1 MDNPII
7 TIIFMAIVGAVIG
20 GFTNFIAIKMLFH
33 PYNAIH
39 IGSWKLPFTPGLIPK
54 RRGELAKQ
62 LGETVTK
69 YLLTPEVF
77 RKKLLSDDIRTTVL
91 QFTQAKVEEVIFTD
105 DKTILDWVKVVGLN
119 NLPTTIESK
128 VDLIIES
135 QLLNAKNTLS
145 TKSIEQIIPEQLH
158 QTVERKIPELATY
171 ILEKGEEYFQSTKG
185 EATIRNMMDDFLS
198 SKGTIGG
205 MISMFFGDSNAI
217 VVKLQKELINML
229 KAPGTKTLLVN
240 LFNQEWDKLK
250 QQPVSNYLEEIE
262 FEPIIGKIQTYA
274 KKELAVENRLD
285 QSINFYW
292 PTGNEYVKMELLPKL
307 LDKGF
312 DLAEKKLVD
321 VVNRLNLQ
329 EVVREQVDSFPLKK
343 LEELVVSVTNRELKM
358 ITVLGAVL
366 GGVIGIV
373 QGFIVLLLN

>member
-7 TIIFMAIVGAVIG
+7 SIFFMVVVGAVIG
-20 GFTNFIAIKMLFH
+20 GFTNYIAIKMLFH
-33 PYNAIH
+33 PYNAIQ

-54 RRGELAKQ
+54 RRGELATQ

-77 RKKLLSDDIRTTVL
+77 RKKLLSHDIHESVL
-91 QFTQAKVEEVIFTD
+91 KFSREKVEEFFFTND
-105 DKTILDWVKVVGLN
+105 RTILDWAKFVGLN
-119 NLPTTIESK
+119 ELPSTIESK
-128 VDLIIES
+128 VDLVIET
-135 QLLNAKNTLS
+135 QFLNVKNTLS
-145 TKSIEQIIPEQLH
+145 TKSIEQILPNHFH
-158 QTVERKIPELATY
+158 QTIERKIPEVATY
-171 ILEKGEEYFQSTKG
+171 ILKKGEEYFQSAKG

-205 MISMFFGDSNAI
+205 MIQMFFGDSNAI
-217 VVKLQKELINML
+217 VGKLQKELVNML
-229 KAPGTKTLLVN
+229 RSPGTKNLLVN
-240 LFNQEWDKLK
+240 LFNQEWNQLK
-250 QQPVSNYLEEIE
+250 QQPVMNYFQEVD
-262 FEPIIGKIQTYA
+262 FEPILEKIQAYA
-274 KKELAVENRLD
+274 KKELAVEERLN
-285 QSINFYW
+285 QPINYYW
-292 PTGNEYVKMELLPKL
+292 PQAKEYVTMELLPKL
-307 LDKGF
+307 LDNGF
-312 DLAEKKLVD
+312 TLAEKKLEE

-373 QGFIVLLLN
+373 QGLIVLLLN

>member
-91 QFTQAKVEEVIFTD
+91 QFTQAKVEEVIFSD

-312 DLAEKKLVD
+312 DFAEKKLVD

>member
-1 MDNPII
+1 
-7 TIIFMAIVGAVIG
+7 MAIVGAVIG

-91 QFTQAKVEEVIFTD
+91 QFTQAKVEEVIFSD

-262 FEPIIGKIQTYA
+262 FEPIIEKIQTYA

>member
-1 MDNPII
+1 MENPIL
-7 TIIFMAIVGAVIG
+7 TIIFMAVVGALIG

-33 PYNAIH
+33 PYNAIY

-54 RRGELAKQ
+54 RRGELATQ

-77 RKKLLSDDIRTTVL
+77 RKKLLSDDIRESVL
-91 QFTQAKVEEVIFTD
+91 KFTQTKVEEVIFTD
-105 DKTILDWVKVVGLN
+105 EKTILDWTKFVGLN
-119 NLPTTIESK
+119 NLPNTIEGK
-128 VDLIIES
+128 VNVVIET
-135 QLLNAKNTLS
+135 QVFNVRNTLS
-145 TKSIEQIIPEQLH
+145 SKSIEQILPEQLH
-158 QTVERKIPELATY
+158 ETIERKIPELASY
-171 ILEKGEEYFQSTKG
+171 ILEKGEEYFQSPKG

-205 MISMFFGDSNAI
+205 MLQMFFGDSNA
-217 VVKLQKELINML
+217 VVGKLQRELVNML
-229 KAPGTKTLLVN
+229 KSPGTKNLLVN
-240 LFNQEWDKLK
+240 LFEQEWDKLK
-250 QQPVSNYLEEIE
+250 QQPIMNYLQEVE
-262 FEPIIGKIQTYA
+262 FESIIEKLQAYA
-274 KKELAVENRLD
+274 KKELALEERLD
-285 QSINFYW
+285 KSINYYW
-292 PTGNEYVKMELLPKL
+292 PQGNEYVKMELLPKL
-307 LDKGF
+307 LDQGF
-312 DLAEKKLVD
+312 NLAEKKLED

-373 QGFIVLLLN
+373 QGLIVLLLN

>member
-7 TIIFMAIVGAVIG
+7 SILFMVVVGAVIG
-20 GFTNFIAIKMLFH
+20 GFTNYIAIKMLFH

-77 RKKLLSDDIRTTVL
+77 RKKLLSDDIRESVL
-91 QFTQAKVEEVIFTD
+91 KFSREKVEEAIFTND
-105 DKTILDWVKVVGLN
+105 RTILDWAKFVGLN
-119 NLPTTIESK
+119 DLPRTIESK
-128 VDLIIES
+128 VDLVIET
-135 QLLNAKNTLS
+135 QFNNVKNTLS
-145 TKSIEQIIPEQLH
+145 TKSIEQILPEHVH
-158 QTVERKIPELATY
+158 QTIEGKIPEIATY
-171 ILEKGEEYFQSTKG
+171 ILKKGEEYFQSSKG

-205 MISMFFGDSNAI
+205 MIQMLFGDSNAI
-217 VVKLQKELINML
+217 VGKLQKELLNML
-229 KAPGTKTLLVN
+229 RSPGTKNLLVN
-240 LFNQEWDKLK
+240 MFNQEWDQLK
-250 QQPVSNYLEEIE
+250 QQPVMNYLQDVE
-262 FEPIIGKIQTYA
+262 FEPILEKIQTYA
-274 KKELAVENRLD
+274 KKELAVEERLNK
-285 QSINFYW
+285 SINYYW
-292 PTGNEYVKMELLPKL
+292 PQGKEYVTMELLPKL
-307 LDKGF
+307 LDNGF
-312 DLAEKKLVD
+312 TLAEKKLED

-343 LEELVVSVTNRELKM
+343 LEELVVSVTNKELKM

-366 GGVIGIV
+366 GGVIGAV
-373 QGFIVLLLN
+373 QGLIVLLLN